1 MYKFS
6 LLLTLFFTTLFARE
20 NPFFPVNPSQ
30 DVAITTNQVETF
42 PPLKRASITLPSTA
56 RVLESVT
63 LKYKNLDGS
72 IESKTL
78 ELHNSIDWH
87 LPLFISQNY
96 SMQECQTATSVK
108 VKKKKVRSRFHEVA
122 KLAFIRFYVDH
133 KKMKIV
139 TKDKLLRHFLLV
151 KPHRIV
157 CDFARDTDIR
167 SYDVTTPKGTLFK
180 KIRIGTHKGYYRVV
194 IELDGY
200 YAYSI
205 KKEKGMYL
213 ISLH

>member
-1 MYKFS
+1 MYRTS
-6 LLLTLFFTTLFARE
+6 LWLLLFVSALMARE
-20 NPFFPVNPSQ
+20 NPFFPVDDAQ
-30 DVAITTNQVETF
+30 DVQVTTNQIQTI

-56 RVLESVT
+56 RILESVT
-63 LKYKNLDGS
+63 VSYKNLDGS
-72 IESKTL
+72 IEKKTL
-78 ELHNSIDWH
+78 QLHNSIDWH
-87 LPLFISQNY
+87 LPLFISQSY
-96 SMQECQTATSVK
+96 TLQESKQREESA
-108 VKKKKVRSRFHEVA
+108 KKIVSHFREVA
-122 KLAFIRFYVDH
+122 KLPFIRFYVAN

-157 CDFARDTDIR
+157 CDFKRDTDIR
-167 SYDVTTPKGTLFK
+167 SYIATTPKGILFK
-180 KIRIGTHKGYYRVV
+180 KIRIGTHNGYYRVV